1 MNMTYNDYKFFL
13 ENDNNPFIL
22 FNAEKRIAYLN
33 TAAEFLLGRV
43 NKYDIYDLCIKHAP
57 KEYGSKMTY
66 LDLRYD
72 DLSFYGIT
80 VGYQD
85 DEYIGI
91 RFYQR
96 VKKMQPTAKELNKY
110 LLTDINT
117 LLETSISLV
126 TMQESYDIKLMT
138 DMDIPE
144 FRISQNDFFKI
155 MRKCFHSFAPGDK
168 LHITLKIRVGES
180 VHVKDRR
187 YKLVKLEMMTQKKR
201 SRERDRE
208 IEHLCEEN
216 FIDYLADSKKIRLL
230 IPML

>member
-1 MNMTYNDYKFFL
+1 MAYSDYKFFL

-22 FNAEKRIAYLN
+22 FNAEKRIVYLN

-43 NKYDIYDLCIKHAP
+43 SKYDLYAMCIEHAP
-57 KEYGSKMTY
+57 KAYGSKMTY
-66 LDLRYD
+66 LNLRYD

-91 RFYQR
+91 RLYQS
-96 VKKMQPTAKELNKY
+96 VKNRQPTAKELTKFID
-110 LLTDINT
+110 TDINT

-126 TMQESYDIKLMT
+126 AMQEQFDIKLMI

-144 FRISQNDFFKI
+144 FKISQNDFFKI
-155 MRKCFHSFAPGDK
+155 MRKCFNSFHSGSK
-168 LHITLKIRVGES
+168 LNISLKLRVGETIY
-180 VHVKDRR
+180 VKNKRC
-187 YKLVKLEMMTQKKR
+187 KLVKLEIKTQN
-201 SRERDRE
+201 ERDCSEDQELER
-208 IEHLCEEN
+208 LCENN
-216 FIDYLADSKKIRLL
+216 FIDYLADEKKIRLL

>member
-1 MNMTYNDYKFFL
+1 MDYNDYKFFL

-22 FNAEKRIAYLN
+22 FNADKRIVYLN

-43 NKYDIYDLCIKHAP
+43 SKYDLYEMCIEHAP

-66 LDLRYD
+66 LNLRYD

-91 RFYQR
+91 RLYQS
-96 VKKMQPTAKELNKY
+96 VKNRQPTAKELTKFID
-110 LLTDINT
+110 TDINT

-126 TMQESYDIKLMT
+126 AMQEQFDIKLMI

-144 FRISQNDFFKI
+144 FKISQNDFFKI
-155 MRKCFHSFAPGDK
+155 MRKCFNSFHSGSK
-168 LHITLKIRVGES
+168 LNISLKLRVGETIY
-180 VHVKDRR
+180 VKNKRC
-187 YKLVKLEMMTQKKR
+187 KLVKLEIKTQN
-201 SRERDRE
+201 ERDCSEDQELER
-208 IEHLCEEN
+208 LCENN
-216 FIDYLADSKKIRLL
+216 FIDYLADRSKIRLL

>member
-1 MNMTYNDYKFFL
+1 MDYNDYKFFL

-22 FNAEKRIAYLN
+22 FNANKRIVYLN

-43 NKYDIYDLCIKHAP
+43 SKYDLYEMCIEHAP

-66 LDLRYD
+66 LNLRYD

-91 RFYQR
+91 RLYQS
-96 VKKMQPTAKELNKY
+96 VKNRQPTAKELTKFID
-110 LLTDINT
+110 TDINT

-126 TMQESYDIKLMT
+126 AMQEQFDIKLMI

-144 FRISQNDFFKI
+144 FKISQNDFFKI
-155 MRKCFHSFAPGDK
+155 MRKCFNSFHSGSK
-168 LHITLKIRVGES
+168 LNISLKLRVGETIY
-180 VHVKDRR
+180 VKNKRC
-187 YKLVKLEMMTQKKR
+187 KLVKLEIKTQN
-201 SRERDRE
+201 ERDCSEDQELER
-208 IEHLCEEN
+208 LCENN
-216 FIDYLADSKKIRLL
+216 FIDYLADQSKIRLL

>member
-1 MNMTYNDYKFFL
+1 MNMAYDDFKFFL

-22 FNAEKRIAYLN
+22 FNAEKKITYLN

-43 NKYDIYDLCIKHAP
+43 SKYDIYDLCIEHAP

-66 LDLRYD
+66 IDLRYD

-85 DEYIGI
+85 DTYIGI
-91 RFYQR
+91 RLYQR
-96 VKKMQPTAKELNKY
+96 VRKIKPTTKELNKY
-110 LLTDINT
+110 IMTDINT

-126 TMQESYDIKLMT
+126 SMQNMYKIKLMT

-144 FRISQNDFFKI
+144 FKISQNDFFKI
-155 MRKCFHSFAPGDK
+155 MRKCFQSFLPGDE
-168 LHITLKIRVGES
+168 LHITLKIRVGEF
-180 VHVKDRR
+180 VHVKDKR
-187 YKLVKLEMMTQKKR
+187 YKLVKLEISASQKRNKDD
-201 SRERDRE
+201 DRK
-208 IEHLCEEN
+208 IEQLCEEN
-216 FIDYLADSKKIRLL
+216 FIDYLADDTKIRLL